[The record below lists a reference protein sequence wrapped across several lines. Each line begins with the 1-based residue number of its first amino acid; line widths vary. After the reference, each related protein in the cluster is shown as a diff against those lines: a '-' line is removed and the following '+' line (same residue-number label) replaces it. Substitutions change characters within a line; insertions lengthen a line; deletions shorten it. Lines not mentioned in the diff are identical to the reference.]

1 MTPITLI
8 AKKAIIA
15 NPKVTAIWLVTV
27 KLNGTIPTRLQ
38 KNIKEK
44 ILNNIGKYKDPFFFT
59 FSDNTLKKINSY
71 KNSAVVCQT
80 LGIRVAFATAKL
92 KKRKATAQEMIAKIE
107 EFVIEK
113 SSRPIKMGITLLIE
127 NCSSGEKIDIKIK
140 KRKSKVF
147 LRSANFHPK
156 N

>member
-1 MTPITLI
+1 
-8 AKKAIIA
+8 
-15 NPKVTAIWLVTV
+15 
-27 KLNGTIPTRLQ
+27 
-38 KNIKEK
+38 
-44 ILNNIGKYKDPFFFT
+44 
-59 FSDNTLKKINSY
+59 
-71 KNSAVVCQT
+71 
-80 LGIRVAFATAKL
+80 VAFATAKL